1 MPFRHPKPRQERC
14 RSGLWRALDVE
25 RHAGPAVNRRM
36 VRLYEALFIILGP
49 SALAFGCF
57 AVARG
62 AWIGGLLVV
71 LGLWWTVV
79 GFRRLHHL
87 FDAKRWGQSGSV
99 DEVGRAEPVQPISG
113 ELQPLLSRG
122 GRLIGGSV
130 LIVVGVLVIVL
141 ALVR

>member
-1 MPFRHPKPRQERC
+1 MPFRDPKPPQERC
-14 RSGLWRALDVE
+14 RSGLGRALDVE
-25 RHAGPAVNRRM
+25 RRAGPEVNRRM
-36 VRLYEALFIILGP
+36 VRLYEMLFIILGP
-49 SALAFGCF
+49 TALAFGCF
-57 AVARG
+57 AVAKR

-79 GFRRLHHL
+79 GFRRLHRL
-87 FDAKRWGQSGSV
+87 VEAKRRGQSETI
-99 DEVGRAEPVQPISG
+99 DEVGRAEPVQSISG
-113 ELQPLLSRG
+113 EHPLHSRA